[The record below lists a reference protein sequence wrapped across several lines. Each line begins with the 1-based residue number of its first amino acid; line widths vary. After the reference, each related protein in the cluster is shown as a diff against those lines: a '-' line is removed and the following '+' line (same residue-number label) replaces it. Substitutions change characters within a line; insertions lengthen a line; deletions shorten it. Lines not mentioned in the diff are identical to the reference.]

1 MSLIPNIPEPI
12 DIMDFLRRHGD
23 EFLVMDGR
31 VPLLTSTVIH
41 DEARLYNL
49 DPDAEAAALSRFTEL
64 TGREAGPDTAVTTL
78 SGGQKIVIAA
88 LLALESPA
96 TDLLFVD
103 FFRSLYPARRRAL
116 EEIIAASRSRKRR
129 IVVLSPESA
138 AGAQGVPAGPGDN
151 GSLPETPPC

>member
-1 MSLIPNIPEPI
+1 MPESPTSPASPASI
-12 DIMDFLRRHGD
+12 DAPAVPDILDFLRRHGE

-31 VPLLTSTVIH
+31 MPLLTSGAIR

-49 DPDAEAAALSRFTEL
+49 DPDAEAAVLARFTEL

-78 SGGQKIVIAA
+78 SGGQKIVLAT

-103 FFRSLYPARRRAL
+103 FFQALYPARRQALKEFIEANRA
-116 EEIIAASRSRKRR
+116 RKRR
-129 IVVLSPESA
+129 IVMLPPEA
-138 AGAQGVPAGPGDN
+138 
-151 GSLPETPPC
+151 PPC